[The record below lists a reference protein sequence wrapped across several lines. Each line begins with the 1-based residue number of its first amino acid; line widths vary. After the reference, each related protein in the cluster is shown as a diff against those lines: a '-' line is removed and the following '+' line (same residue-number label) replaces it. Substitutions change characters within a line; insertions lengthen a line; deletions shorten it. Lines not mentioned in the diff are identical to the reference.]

1 MNPSQ
6 EEVAGRMATPSQ
18 DASTGEHWPW
28 RRDVLSRRELLGHGA
43 RMTVA
48 LLALDPVGL
57 FVGRPNA
64 PAVRSAGPM
73 TPRTRLAKAAEQ
85 LLQDTSPQFLI
96 DHCYRS
102 VELASL
108 IVAAGNVDLDEEV
121 LFVGVLLH
129 DLGLTRRFHSSEVR
143 FEVASANA
151 ARDLSLAYGMNPA
164 RAEKVWDVAALHG
177 TGGISDFKSAET
189 AVGSDAIGRDVIGY
203 GLDGFDPDVVARIMA
218 TRAGFAEPF
227 IQAIVADL
235 QDKPQV
241 ASSTWMTTI
250 AAKHIPG
257 FHQSDIEELALA
269 DPWENP
275 QP

>member
-1 MNPSQ
+1 MPTQPQERWTQGPS
-6 EEVAGRMATPSQ
+6 
-18 DASTGEHWPW
+18 PW
-28 RRDVLSRRELLGHGA
+28 HRDVLSRRELIRHGA
-43 RMTVA
+43 A
-48 LLALDPVGL
+48 ISGGLLALNAIGP
-57 FVGRPNA
+57 FAGRA
-64 PAVRSAGPM
+64 GATTAGVVRTTTS
-73 TPRTRLAKAAEQ
+73 RTSLAKAAEK
-85 LLQDTSPQFLI
+85 LLRETSPDFLI
-96 DHCYRS
+96 DHCHRS

-108 IVAAGNVDLDEEV
+108 IVDAGNIALDEEV

-129 DLGLTRRFHSSEVR
+129 DLGLTQRFHSSEVR

-151 ARDLSLAYGMNPA
+151 ARDLALANGMGDE
-164 RAEKVWDVAALHG
+164 RAANVWDVAALHG

-203 GLDGFDPDVVARIMA
+203 GLDEFDPDVVAKIME

-250 AAKHIPG
+250 AAKYIPG
-257 FHQSDIEELALA
+257 FHQSVIEDLALA

-275 QP
+275 

>member
-1 MNPSQ
+1 MAMSSQ
-6 EEVAGRMATPSQ
+6 EGSARE
-18 DASTGEHWPW
+18 
-28 RRDVLSRRELLGHGA
+28 RRRRHRDLLSRRELLQHGVQV
-43 RMTVA
+43 TGG
-48 LLALDPVGL
+48 LLAVGAL
-57 FVGRPNA
+57 GTFVGRSDTT
-64 PAVRSAGPM
+64 AVRSVALS
-73 TPRTRLAKAAEQ
+73 TPRTRLAEAAEQ

-96 DHCYRS
+96 DHCHRS
-102 VELASL
+102 VELGSL
-108 IVAAGNVDLDEEV
+108 IVAAGNIDLDEEV

-129 DLGLTRRFHSSEVR
+129 DLGLTQRFHLSEVR
-143 FEVASANA
+143 FEVASADA
-151 ARDLSLAYGMNPA
+151 ARDLARAYGMSPA

-177 TGGISDFKSAET
+177 TGGISDFESPET

-203 GLDGFDPDVVARIMA
+203 GLDEFDPEVVARIMA

-227 IQAIVADL
+227 IQAIVTDL

-250 AAKHIPG
+250 AAKYLPG
-257 FHQSDIEELALA
+257 FHQNDIEELALA